1 MFMSKR
7 TRITDATIEH
17 VWKLYEQGMDCAAIA
32 MKLKISQASV
42 LRCITAMC
50 MASTGRLVEYTGL
63 LKDSHHI
70 ADYANQRFGL
80 SVDEPVSK
88 EADDLATAIQD
99 LAAAITRQTNV
110 FEGFI
115 RKLEK

>member
-1 MFMSKR
+1 
-7 TRITDATIEH
+7 
-17 VWKLYEQGMDCAAIA
+17 
-32 MKLKISQASV
+32 
-42 LRCITAMC
+42 
-50 MASTGRLVEYTGL
+50 VEYTGL
-63 LKDSHHI
+63 LRDSHHI

-80 SVDEPVSK
+80 TIEEPVPK